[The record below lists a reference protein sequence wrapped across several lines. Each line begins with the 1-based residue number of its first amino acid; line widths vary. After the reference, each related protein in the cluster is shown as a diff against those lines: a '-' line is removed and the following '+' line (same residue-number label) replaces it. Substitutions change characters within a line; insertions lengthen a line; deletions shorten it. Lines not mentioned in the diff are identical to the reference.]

1 MKLTD
6 EDFNRL
12 WDNSMAWG
20 DEWREQVERFDP
32 LVSFKWLTA
41 YWFEMSYANLLFAK
55 SFLDEKGYDYEI
67 ASDEAGGW
75 VILTNYVNGRNLR
88 EVMV

>member
-1 MKLTD
+1 MKLTN
-6 EDFNRL
+6 EDLDRL
-12 WDNSMAWG
+12 WDTSMEWG
-20 DEWREQVERFDP
+20 AMWRAQDGRFDP
-32 LVSFKWLTA
+32 PVSYEWKQA

-55 SFLDEKGYDYEI
+55 LYLDEKGYDYEI

-75 VILTNYVNGRNLR
+75 VILTNYVSQ

>member
-1 MKLTD
+1 MKLTN
-6 EDFNRL
+6 EDFDRL
-12 WDNSMAWG
+12 WDTSMEWG
-20 DEWREQVERFDP
+20 SEWRAHDGRFDP
-32 LVSFKWLTA
+32 PVSYEWKQA

-55 SFLDEKGYDYEI
+55 LYLDEKGYDYEV

-75 VILTNYVNGRNLR
+75 VILTNYVSQ

>member
-1 MKLTD
+1 MG
-6 EDFNRL
+6 
-12 WDNSMAWG
+12 WG
-20 DEWREQVERFDP
+20 SEWRAHDGRFDP
-32 LVSFKWLTA
+32 PVSYEWKQA

-55 SFLDEKGYDYEI
+55 LYLDEKGYDYEV

-75 VILTNYVNGRNLR
+75 VILTNYVSQ

>member
-1 MKLTD
+1 MKLTN
-6 EDFNRL
+6 EDFDRL
-12 WDNSMAWG
+12 WATSMEWG
-20 DEWREQVERFDP
+20 SEWRAHDGRFDP
-32 LVSFKWLTA
+32 PVSYEWKQA

-55 SFLDEKGYDYEI
+55 LYLDEKGYDYEI

-75 VILTNYVNGRNLR
+75 VMLTNYVSQ